1 LGVLDFLDALF
12 GQPGW
17 TRDHRLAWDGFTSP
31 GPSGLTRFQQMLQG
45 RIEEA
50 LLQAGFTVGQWERS
64 PSEEAGAIHADIA
77 GTGLRIWLD
86 RNAAA
91 FGRTIKRGRVVP
103 DRVYEEWGSRTP
115 DDLIAAL
122 LYDLRRALKSEH
134 LIAVLPKNYR
144 RIALY
149 AIESAAKPV
158 VLMNGKPI
166 DDFSESGPLTQK
178 GIRPCRDFEVRD
190 GATPMLGFHDHPDQM
205 WVAGSYRALAEHCA
219 GEGWLKIQRPAS

>member
-115 DDLIAAL
+115 
-122 LYDLRRALKSEH
+122 LKSGM
-134 LIAVLPKNYR
+134 A
-144 RIALY
+144 
-149 AIESAAKPV
+149 
-158 VLMNGKPI
+158 
-166 DDFSESGPLTQK
+166 Q
-178 GIRPCRDFEVRD
+178 RPCSAFMIIRTRCGWREAIAHWPSTAP
-190 GATPMLGFHDHPDQM
+190 GK
-205 WVAGSYRALAEHCA
+205 AG
-219 GEGWLKIQRPAS
+219 